1 MDVVTQE
8 GPSFDAKRLIST
20 TVHDLSVFSNFE
32 EVPVAF
38 ATCLPTLPPEM
49 STSTPKS
56 HLDVEEKALGARNQG
71 DKGGQRPA
79 PIDHPGSQFLDA
91 TLTRFE
97 LF

>member
-1 MDVVTQE
+1 MDVVSQE
-8 GPSFDAKRLIST
+8 GPSFDAKRLISM

-38 ATCLPTLPPEM
+38 ATCLPILPPEM

-56 HLDVEEKALGARNQG
+56 HLDVEEKALGARNRGDDQG
-71 DKGGQRPA
+71 AKPTN
-79 PIDHPGSQFLDA
+79 HPGSQFLDA
-91 TLTRFE
+91 NLTRFE